1 MARKIFKRVGL
12 RRDNN
17 FGDLSDPTEGLNNLL
32 DTLVD
37 DVGATF
43 ISEDLD
49 AIRNVFASGLT
60 SGEYRNFIGSAV
72 EETDINGIN
81 NTVFPRITYQNRL
94 DKFEVSSGTPR
105 LNGGNGL
112 TAKYFNADQ
121 IENIDVA
128 GSDIFTGITT
138 GGTID
143 SDTFWEAG
151 QFEYT
156 GKIHPQL
163 VNAAGGAQW
172 EGFFIPTQ
180 TGAYRFSLNGS
191 LGFTADFET
200 EGYTSGVGT
209 YTEYSR
215 VNLSKS
221 STGTT
226 SGTDI
231 VTITPISHTENIGVG
246 MSVTGSGIRTG
257 TLIESINR
265 TTGVVVLENP
275 DGDPI
280 ITANSGI
287 SVSFTRSAGTLASSS
302 FKTYTL
308 EKFKRYRIRFRF
320 YSFPGVSTIGLD
332 KRMTFLFVVPGAT
345 SSTHL
350 RYNNLYSLD
359 YDFSENAK
367 GSFNRFLD
375 QSVLFGGNK
384 SDGTEVIGASTQ
396 QGYVRVG
403 SSGKVDIRYTPK
415 TQFNDIIRRT
425 FTASWSAGAKVINVS
440 DTTDIEI
447 GNYLFGTGLTSNV
460 NDPIRVTDIVINE
473 FLIIDTATNAT
484 GSNVSVNVV
493 NHRGFVKRVT
503 AQGSG
508 TSMSI
513 TAAATNPRTA
523 GLKSKQI
530 AIWNG
535 ASSYTGITTTGANNS
550 VNYFPSQNFGAG
562 TTVYFYESRGLIDKA
577 LNAFCVPAVTRC
589 VFVTSAATSGAT
601 QLTVESVTGLSNGW
615 VIQGFPFADNT
626 TITAINTSTKV
637 ITLSTG
643 TIKNIAADSN
653 FTATNT
659 GADRQLC
666 CPPTDTSPPFNPTE
680 EGLETTTTSPNLE
693 ITSGNV
699 VFDTLNATIDAAKI
713 TTYSSTDKSNNRL
726 LLQGGDDVTY
736 SILCV

>member
-60 SGEYRNFIGSAV
+60 PAEYRNFIGSAV

-94 DKFEVSSGTPR
+94 DKFEVSSGIPR

-121 IENIDVA
+121 VENIDVA

-151 QFEYT
+151 NFEYT

-163 VNAAGGAQW
+163 VNSAGGVQW
-172 EGFFIPTQ
+172 EGFFVPTQ
-180 TGAYRFSLNGS
+180 TGQYTFSTRGS

-215 VNLSKS
+215 VNLTKS

-226 SGTDI
+226 SGTDV

-257 TLIESINR
+257 SKVFAINR
-265 TTGVVVLENP
+265 ASGVIQLANP

-280 ITANSGI
+280 TSNVSNTSI
-287 SVSFTRSAGTLASSS
+287 SFTRSPGTQVTSNFS
-302 FKTYTL
+302 TYTL
-308 EKFKRYRIRFRF
+308 ESFRRYRIRFRF
-320 YSFPGVSTIGLD
+320 Y
-332 KRMTFLFVVPGAT
+332 VPPTVNPRGIEKVINFTVT
-345 SSTHL
+345 SPSGDGDTYL
-350 RYNNLYSLD
+350 RYNDLYDLG
-359 YDFSENAK
+359 YDFSESAK
-367 GSFNRFLD
+367 GSFNLFLD

-384 SDGTEVIGASTQ
+384 EDGTEIIGGLTQ
-396 QGYVRVG
+396 PNYVRVQ
-403 SSGKVDIRYTPK
+403 SNKKVDIKYKPK
-415 TQFNDIIRRT
+415 ESFSDIIRRT
-425 FTASWSAGAKVINVS
+425 LTATWSTGVKIINVS
-440 DTTDIEI
+440 DTTDIEV
-447 GNYLFGTGLTSNV
+447 GNYVFGSGLTANTNTPVRV
-460 NDPIRVTDIVINE
+460 NSVIINKFIV
-473 FLIIDTATNAT
+473 IDTATT
-484 GSNVSVNVV
+484 GSGSGATLTFV

-503 AQGSG
+503 ASGSSG
-508 TSMSI
+508 TMTI
-513 TAAATNPRTA
+513 TAPSNTT

-535 ASSYTGITTTGANNS
+535 STKFTGISTTGASNS
-550 VNYFPSQNFGAG
+550 LTFSPSQGFGTRA
-562 TTVYFYESRGLIDKA
+562 VYFYESRGLIDKA
-577 LNAFCVPAVTRC
+577 LNSFCIPAQTKC
-589 VFVTSAATSGAT
+589 VLVNSAASSGAT

-615 VIQGFPFADNT
+615 VVQGFPFASGT
-626 TITAINTSTKV
+626 TITAISGNT
-637 ITLSTG
+637 ITLSQAT
-643 TIKNIAADSN
+643 TKNIVSGAN
-653 FTATNT
+653 FTATNS
-659 GADRQLC
+659 GADKQLC
-666 CPPTDTSPPFNPTE
+666 CPPTDTSPPFNAIE
-680 EGLETTTTSPNLE
+680 EGLESTSTSPNIE
-693 ITSGNV
+693 ITGGNV
-699 VFDTLNATIDAAKI
+699 VFDSLIATVNTSKI
-713 TTYSSTDKSNNRL
+713 STYSATDKSNNRL
-726 LLQGGDDVTY
+726 IIKGGDNVTY
-736 SILCV
+736 NILCV

>member
-246 MSVTGSGIRTG
+246 MSVTGSGIRPG
-257 TLIESINR
+257 SKIKSSGINR
-265 TTGVVVLENP
+265 TTGAITLENP
-275 DGDPI
+275 DGDPVTSI
-280 ITANSGI
+280 VSNTAI
-287 SVSFTRSAGTLASSS
+287 SFTRSAGTNVSSG

-308 EKFKRYRIRFRF
+308 EKFRRYRVRFRF
-320 YSFPGVSTIGLD
+320 YVPPNVDPKGIEKRINFTFQAPNNDST
-332 KRMTFLFVVPGAT
+332 TF
-345 SSTHL
+345 L
-350 RYNNLYSLD
+350 RYNNLYDLN
-359 YDFSENAK
+359 YDFSESAK
-367 GSFNRFLD
+367 GSFNIFLD

-384 SDGTEVIGASTQ
+384 EDGTEIIGGLTQ
-396 QGYVRVG
+396 PNYVRVQ
-403 SSGKVDIRYTPK
+403 SNKKVDIKYKPK
-415 TQFNDIIRRT
+415 ESFSDIIRKT
-425 FTASWSAGAKVINVS
+425 FTATWSSGVKIIPLT
-440 DTTDIEI
+440 DTTDIEV
-447 GNYLFGTGLTSNV
+447 GNYLFGSGLTANNNTPV
-460 NDPIRVTDIVINE
+460 RVVQVVINK
-473 FLIIDTATNAT
+473 FVVIDSSTT
-484 GSNVSVNVV
+484 GS
-493 NHRGFVKRVT
+493 
-503 AQGSG
+503 GS
-508 TSMSI
+508 S
-513 TAAATNPRTA
+513 
-523 GLKSKQI
+523 
-530 AIWNG
+530 
-535 ASSYTGITTTGANNS
+535 
-550 VNYFPSQNFGAG
+550 
-562 TTVYFYESRGLIDKA
+562 
-577 LNAFCVPAVTRC
+577 VTR
-589 VFVTSAATSGAT
+589 
-601 QLTVESVTGLSNGW
+601 
-615 VIQGFPFADNT
+615 
-626 TITAINTSTKV
+626 
-637 ITLSTG
+637 
-643 TIKNIAADSN
+643 
-653 FTATNT
+653 
-659 GADRQLC
+659 
-666 CPPTDTSPPFNPTE
+666 
-680 EGLETTTTSPNLE
+680 
-693 ITSGNV
+693 
-699 VFDTLNATIDAAKI
+699 
-713 TTYSSTDKSNNRL
+713 
-726 LLQGGDDVTY
+726 
-736 SILCV
+736 

>member
-1 MARKIFKRVGL
+1 MARKIFKRVGI
-12 RRDNN
+12 RRDKN
-17 FGDLSDPTEGLNNLL
+17 FADLSDPTEGLNNLL

-37 DVGATF
+37 SVDATF
-43 ISEDLD
+43 ISEDLN
-49 AIRNVFASGLT
+49 AIRNIFATGLDSSG
-60 SGEYRNFIGSAV
+60 YRKFIGSRV
-72 EETDINGIN
+72 EQTSVTGIN
-81 NTVFPRITYQNRL
+81 NAVIPRISYQNRL
-94 DKFEVSSGTPR
+94 DKFEVSSGDPR
-105 LNGGNGL
+105 LNGGNGP
-112 TAKYFNADQ
+112 TANYFNSDQ
-121 IENIDVA
+121 VEDIDVA
-128 GSDIFTGITT
+128 GSDIFTGIST
-138 GGTID
+138 GGAIP
-143 SDTFWEAG
+143 SDNFWEAG
-151 QFEYT
+151 DFQYT
-156 GKIHPQL
+156 AKIHPQSI
-163 VNAAGGAQW
+163 NAAGGVQW
-172 EGFFIPTQ
+172 EGFFVPTR
-180 TGAYRFSLNGS
+180 TGQYSFNGRS
-191 LGFTADFET
+191 TLGFTLDFQT
-200 EGYTSGVGT
+200 EGYTAGVGT
-209 YTEYSR
+209 YTEYAR

-226 SGTDI
+226 TAPNI

-257 TLIESINR
+257 TLIEGINR
-265 TTGVVVLENP
+265 TTGAITLVNP
-275 DGDPI
+275 DGDPVTSI
-280 ITANSGI
+280 VSNTSI
-287 SVSFTRSAGTLASSS
+287 SFTRSAGTLVSSS

-332 KRMTFLFVVPGAT
+332 KRMTFLFVPPGAT
-345 SSTHL
+345 SNAHL

-384 SDGTEVIGASTQ
+384 SDGTEVIGGSTQ

-403 SSGKVDIRYTPK
+403 SSGKIDIKYTPK
-415 TQFNDIIRRT
+415 TQVNDVIRKT
-425 FTASWSAGAKVINVS
+425 FTSSWSAGAKVINVS

-447 GNYLFGTGLTSNV
+447 GNYLFGTGLTSNA

-473 FLIIDTATNAT
+473 FLIVDTATNAT
-484 GSNVSVNVV
+484 GSNVSVSVV

-503 AQGSG
+503 AGGSG
-508 TSMSI
+508 TTMSI
-513 TAAATNPRTA
+513 SAAATNPRTA

-577 LNAFCVPAVTRC
+577 LNAFCVPAATRC
-589 VFVTSAATSGAT
+589 VSVASTAASGAT
-601 QLTVESVTGLSNGW
+601 QLTVESVTGISNGW

-643 TIKNIAADSN
+643 TTKNIAADSN
-653 FTATNT
+653 FTATNS

-693 ITSGNV
+693 IISGNV
-699 VFDTLNATIDAAKI
+699 VFDKLNATIDAAKI

-726 LLQGGDDVTY
+726 LIQGGDDVTY

>member
-1 MARKIFKRVGL
+1 MTRKIFKRVGI
-12 RRDNN
+12 RRDKN
-17 FGDLSDPTEGLNNLL
+17 FADLSDPTEGLNNLL

-37 DVGATF
+37 SVDATF
-43 ISEDLD
+43 ISEDLN
-49 AIRNVFASGLT
+49 AIRNIFATGLD
-60 SGEYRNFIGSAV
+60 SNGYQKFIGSRV
-72 EETDINGIN
+72 EETSVNGIN
-81 NTVFPRITYQNRL
+81 NAVVPRISYQNRL
-94 DKFEVSSGTPR
+94 DKFEVSSGEPR

-112 TAKYFNADQ
+112 TANYFNSDQ
-121 IENIDVA
+121 VENIDVA
-128 GSDIFTGITT
+128 GSDIFTGIST
-138 GGTID
+138 GGTIQ
-143 SDTFWEAG
+143 SDNFWEAG
-151 QFEYT
+151 DFQYT
-156 GKIHPQL
+156 AKIHPQSI
-163 VNAAGGAQW
+163 NAAGGVQW
-172 EGFFIPTQ
+172 EGFFIPTE
-180 TGAYRFSLNGS
+180 TGVYTFYGS
-191 LGFTADFET
+191 STLGFTLDFQT

-209 YTEYSR
+209 YTEYAR

-231 VTITPISHTENIGVG
+231 VTITPAHTQNIGIG
-246 MSVTGSGIRTG
+246 MSVTGNGIRTG
-257 TLIESINR
+257 SKVSSINR
-265 TTGVVVLENP
+265 TSGAVKLVNP

-280 ITANSGI
+280 TSIATGTINIT
-287 SVSFTRSAGTLASSS
+287 REAGTSAQSS
-302 FKTYTL
+302 FSTYTL

-320 YSFPGVSTIGLD
+320 YSFPGVSTIGIP
-332 KRMTFLFVVPGAT
+332 KGISFLFQSP
-345 SSTHL
+345 SSTSGAYL

-359 YDFSENAK
+359 YDFTEPAK

-384 SDGTEVIGASTQ
+384 SDGTEVIGGSTQ
-396 QGYVRVG
+396 PGYVRVG
-403 SSGKVDIRYTPK
+403 TTDKIDIKYIPK
-415 TQFNDIIRRT
+415 TSFADIIRRT
-425 FTASWSAGAKVINVS
+425 FTTSWSTGARVLSLS
-440 DTTDIEI
+440 DTTDVEI
-447 GNYLFGTGLTSNV
+447 GNYVFGAGLTSNI
-460 NDPIRVTDIVINE
+460 NTPSRIIDLVINE
-473 FLIIDTATNAT
+473 FIVIDTATT
-484 GSNVSVNVV
+484 GSGSGETITVV

-508 TSMSI
+508 TTMSNI
-513 TAAATNPRTA
+513 AAATNPPTA

-535 ASSYTGITTTGANNS
+535 STKFTGITTTGADGS
-550 VNYFPSQNFGAG
+550 VNYSPSQNFGSRS
-562 TTVYFYESRGLIDKA
+562 VYFYESRGLIDKA
-577 LNAFCVPAVTRC
+577 LNAFCIPAVTRC
-589 VFVTSAATSGAT
+589 VSVASTTASGAT

-637 ITLSTG
+637 ITLSKG
-643 TIKNIAADSN
+643 TTKNIVPNSN

-680 EGLETTTTSPNLE
+680 EGLETTTASPNLE
-693 ITSGNV
+693 IISGNV

-726 LLQGGDDVTY
+726 LIQGGDDVTY

>member
-1 MARKIFKRVGL
+1 MTRKIFKRVGI
-12 RRDNN
+12 RRDKN
-17 FGDLSDPTEGLNNLL
+17 FADLSDPKEGLNNLL

-49 AIRNVFASGLT
+49 AIRNIFASGLT
-60 SGEYRNFIGSAV
+60 SNEYRNFIGSAV

-112 TAKYFNADQ
+112 TAKYFNEDQ
-121 IENIDVA
+121 VENIDVA

-143 SDTFWEAG
+143 SDTFWESG

-163 VNAAGGAQW
+163 VNAAGGVQW
-172 EGFFIPTQ
+172 EGFFVPTQ
-180 TGAYRFSLNGS
+180 TGQYGFSISGS

-257 TLIESINR
+257 SKIKSGGINR
-265 TTGVVVLENP
+265 TTGAIQLENP

-280 ITANSGI
+280 TSIVSNTSI
-287 SVSFTRSAGTLASSS
+287 SFTRSPGTTVSSS
-302 FKTYTL
+302 FRTYTL
-308 EKFKRYRIRFRF
+308 EKYRKYRIRFRF
-320 YSFPGVSTIGLD
+320 YVPPTVNPRGIEKRINFSFVPPGSE
-332 KRMTFLFVVPGAT
+332 T
-345 SSTHL
+345 SIVL
-350 RYNNLYSLD
+350 RYNNLYDLG
-359 YDFSENAK
+359 YDFLESAK
-367 GSFNRFLD
+367 GSFNIFLD

-384 SDGTEVIGASTQ
+384 EDGTEIIGGLTQ
-396 QGYVRVG
+396 PNYVRVQ
-403 SSGKVDIRYTPK
+403 SNKKVDIKYKPK
-415 TQFNDIIRRT
+415 ESFSDIIRKT
-425 FTASWSAGAKVINVS
+425 FTATWSSGVKIIPLT
-440 DTTDIEI
+440 DTTDIEV
-447 GNYLFGTGLTSNV
+447 GNYLFGSGLTANTNTPVRV
-460 NDPIRVTDIVINE
+460 NSIVINK
-473 FLIIDTATNAT
+473 FITIDSNTT
-484 GSNVSVNVV
+484 GSGSSATITVV

-503 AQGSG
+503 ASASG
-508 TSMSI
+508 GTMNISAPGN
-513 TAAATNPRTA
+513 TT

-535 ASSYTGITTTGANNS
+535 STKFTGITTNGSGNQVTFS
-550 VNYFPSQNFGAG
+550 PSQGFGTRA
-562 TTVYFYESRGLIDKA
+562 VYFYESRGLIDKA
-577 LNAFCVPAVTRC
+577 LNAFCIPAQTQC
-589 VFVTSAATSGAT
+589 VLVNSAASSGAT
-601 QLTVESVTGLSNGW
+601 QLTVESVTGLNNGW
-615 VIQGFPFADNT
+615 VVQGFPFASGT
-626 TITAINTSTKV
+626 TITAISGNT
-637 ITLSTG
+637 ITLSQAT
-643 TIKNIAADSN
+643 TKNIVAGAN
-653 FTATNT
+653 FTATNS

-666 CPPTDTSPPFNPTE
+666 CPPTDTSPPFNAIE
-680 EGLETTTTSPNLE
+680 EGLESTSTSPNIE
-693 ITSGNV
+693 ITGGNV
-699 VFDTLNATIDAAKI
+699 VFDSLIATVNTSKI
-713 TTYSSTDKSNNRL
+713 TTYSATDKSNNRL
-726 LLQGGDDVTY
+726 QLKGGDGTTY
-736 SILCV
+736 NILCV